1 MASQL
6 RLRSALA
13 LVTGAGSG
21 IGRAVS
27 VRLAREGATVAAC
40 DLDRA
45 AACETVWLLGGQGSE
60 EVAPGGTHAAFQ
72 ADVSEA
78 GSVRRLLEQVQACFS
93 RPPSVVVSC
102 AGITRD
108 EVLLRMSED
117 DWDKVIAVNLKG
129 IFLVTQAAAQALV
142 SSGCHGSIINISSIV
157 GKVGNMGQTN
167 YAASKAGVIGLTQT
181 AARELGRHGIRC
193 NSVLPGFI
201 TTPMTQ
207 KVPQK
212 VLDKMWQMWSHS
224 WHLKTVD
231 TSQGPQWKSLEV
243 FSCNCLTD
251 PGLCLLPHH
260 STRPP
265 ADEDSE
271 FPGYKRGGSVWL

>member
-27 VRLAREGATVAAC
+27 VRLAREGAAVAAC
-40 DLDRA
+40 DLDGA
-45 AACETVWLLGGQGSE
+45 AAQETVQLLGGPGSE
-60 EVAPGGTHAAFQ
+60 GGPPRGTHTAFQ

-78 GSVRRLLEQVQACFS
+78 GAAGRLLEQVQACFA

-108 EVLLRMSED
+108 EFLLHLSED
-117 DWDKVIAVNLKG
+117 DWDRVLAVNLKG
-129 IFLVTQAAAQALV
+129 IYLVTQAAAQALV
-142 SSGCHGSIINISSIV
+142 SSGCHGSIVNISSIV
-157 GKVGNMGQTN
+157 GKVGNVGQTN
-167 YAASKAGVIGLTQT
+167 YAASKAGVIGFTQS
-181 AARELGRHGIRC
+181 AARELGRYRIRC

-201 TTPMTQ
+201 ATPMVK

-212 VLDKMWQMWSHS
+212 VLDKVTGMIPMGHM
-224 WHLKTVD
+224 
-231 TSQGPQWKSLEV
+231 G
-243 FSCNCLTD
+243 D
-251 PGLCLLPHH
+251 PKDV
-260 STRPP
+260 
-265 ADEDSE
+265 ADVVAFLASEDS
-271 FPGYKRGGSVWL
+271 GYITGASVEVTGGLFM

>member
-60 EVAPGGTHAAFQ
+60 KVAPGGTHAAFQ

-78 GSVRRLLEQVQACFS
+78 GAVRRLLEQVQACFS

-117 DWDKVIAVNLKG
+117 DWDKVIAVNLKLILSALLLFPHQG

-212 VLDKMWQMWSHS
+212 VLDKVIGIIPMGHM
-224 WHLKTVD
+224 
-231 TSQGPQWKSLEV
+231 G
-243 FSCNCLTD
+243 D
-251 PGLCLLPHH
+251 PEDV
-260 STRPP
+260 
-265 ADEDSE
+265 ADVVAFLASEDS
-271 FPGYKRGGSVWL
+271 GYITGASVEVTGGLFM

>member
-212 VLDKMWQMWSHS
+212 VLDKVIGIIPMGHM
-224 WHLKTVD
+224 
-231 TSQGPQWKSLEV
+231 G
-243 FSCNCLTD
+243 D
-251 PGLCLLPHH
+251 PEDV
-260 STRPP
+260 
-265 ADEDSE
+265 ADVVAFLASEDS
-271 FPGYKRGGSVWL
+271 GYITGASVEVTGMRPSWGGRGKSSGTQMIRESK